1 MKKDAS
7 RDNERAPTAITIG
20 DAKRAGENE
29 AKESETNMDS
39 DKSALLWMYGRE
51 IAPFD
56 IPAFSSHVG
65 EIIARATRTP
75 QKGVARQQRIIK
87 AA

>member
-7 RDNERAPTAITIG
+7 RDDERAPTAMTIG
-20 DAKRAGENE
+20 DAKRAG
-29 AKESETNMDS
+29 ESETNMDS

-75 QKGVARQQRIIK
+75 QKGVVRQRDTLRL
-87 AA
+87 